1 MLLLRTQAL
10 SVHFGGVTAL
20 DGIDVT
26 IEEGGIVG
34 LIGPNG
40 AGKTTFIDAITG
52 GVPLAGGS
60 VEFMGEDIT
69 RQPAFERANRGLIR
83 TFQTLELYEDLTVQ
97 QNLAA
102 GAEPTPW
109 WQFLVDAFRPSRSEM
124 VTSRV
129 DDVLSLVGLTA
140 LRDRLP
146 AELSHGQRRLV
157 ALARALAA
165 DPRLLLLD
173 EPAAGL
179 DSSESRDLGA
189 LLQAIAGSGV
199 TILLVDHDMGLVLDV
214 CDRVYVLDFGSV
226 IAAGQPEEIHN
237 DPVVVKAYLGTVAE
251 SP

>member
-1 MLLLRTQAL
+1 LND
-10 SVHFGGVTAL
+10 VDVEL
-20 DGIDVT
+20 DQ
-26 IEEGGIVG
+26 GGIVG

-40 AGKTTFIDAITG
+40 AGKTTFIDAVSG
-52 GVPLAGGS
+52 GVPLDGGH
-60 VEFMGEDIT
+60 VEFAGEDVT
-69 RQPAFERANRGLIR
+69 TLAPFERANRGLIR

-102 GAEPTPW
+102 GSAPTPW
-109 WQFLVDAFRPSRSEM
+109 WQFLVDAARPGRSE
-124 VTSRV
+124 VVSPRV
-129 DDVLSLVGLTA
+129 EEVLVSVGLTG

-165 DPRLLLLD
+165 DPQLLLLD

-179 DSSESRDLGA
+179 DSSESSNLGA
-189 LLQAIAGSGV
+189 LLHEIAGSGV

-214 CDRVYVLDFGSV
+214 CDTVHVLDFGSV
-226 IAAGQPEEIHN
+226 IAAGAPEEIRT
-237 DPVVVKAYLGTVAE
+237 DPVVVNAYLGSVAE